1 MQRKELFMLNKKTI
15 LQQIGVT
22 DNEVQTWLKKGL
34 KITYPMLKNKKYYK
48 SEDGVVFVENGDK
61 YVPHFSKRETRLYTR
76 DPKQFRKDFL
86 KNVRF
91 YVNFINWLHKLQPK
105 TVHLEPKKRFT
116 SLLLLLYLFQR
127 GMDYHYYHFDRY
139 LVYQNYPDTPVGFW
153 WNKLKQICKP
163 IAKKFNIDEIVVLI
177 DLLSH
182 KPEIINKYSQT
193 LNKRKIKELIKI
205 LEKIKIYE
213 NAQKEEIEII
223 IDSKTKEN
231 TVFRTGVPIWSDLM
245 DLLKKYPSL
254 VESKFHAK
262 IPVIIEGHPIIMTR
276 IILSPEGLHYFQPEI
291 FQAFKREIKRW
302 I

>member
-1 MQRKELFMLNKKTI
+1 M
-15 LQQIGVT
+15 
-22 DNEVQTWLKKGL
+22 
-34 KITYPMLKNKKYYK
+34 
-48 SEDGVVFVENGDK
+48 
-61 YVPHFSKRETRLYTR
+61 
-76 DPKQFRKDFL
+76 
-86 KNVRF
+86 
-91 YVNFINWLHKLQPK
+91 
-105 TVHLEPKKRFT
+105 
-116 SLLLLLYLFQR
+116 
-127 GMDYHYYHFDRY
+127 
-139 LVYQNYPDTPVGFW
+139 
-153 WNKLKQICKP
+153 KQICKP